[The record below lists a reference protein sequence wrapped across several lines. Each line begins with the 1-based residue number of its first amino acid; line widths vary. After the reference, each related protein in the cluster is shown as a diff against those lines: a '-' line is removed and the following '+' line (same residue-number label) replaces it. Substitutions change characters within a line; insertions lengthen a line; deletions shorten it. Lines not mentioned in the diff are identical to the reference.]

1 MTTGQNIRAARR
13 AAGLT
18 QKQLSQKIGCTQS
31 RITDWER
38 DLYIPKPA
46 PLKLLSEALGVPAD
60 RLISLDEPIP
70 EKKRATYNDIL
81 YGYKCLGYC
90 IIEENRVSYIQAL
103 RKLEK
108 HPNNREAMQ
117 EALRC
122 EDFFLND
129 FPGLIEEDIDGEAA
143 ISAMRQFAKG
153 KDKIRKK
160 KFEPAQRKKYD
171 MGNVFEFWR

>member
-38 DLYIPKPA
+38 DLYVPKPA

-81 YGYKCLGYC
+81 YGYK
-90 IIEENRVSYIQAL
+90 
-103 RKLEK
+103 
-108 HPNNREAMQ
+108 
-117 EALRC
+117 
-122 EDFFLND
+122 
-129 FPGLIEEDIDGEAA
+129 
-143 ISAMRQFAKG
+143 
-153 KDKIRKK
+153 
-160 KFEPAQRKKYD
+160 
-171 MGNVFEFWR
+171 